1 MAAGGGGE
9 EEEVETKSDFYA
21 VLGLKKECSA
31 SDLRVA
37 YKKLAMIWHPDRI
50 SASGDSK
57 FVDEA
62 KKKFQAIQE
71 AYSDTNKRFLYDFGV
86 YDGDD
91 DDNSEKRQESFEDLK
106 VLFEE
111 MFHDDTMNGFGS
123 VDSSSKGHYSSTSS
137 TNAFGSSDSSSDG
150 RYSSSSSPRG
160 STVINGKNKRGSS
173 DSESAKSEPVNGFS
187 FDPTRGFCFG
197 AEDKREVGGGRRR
210 KGRKQKVS
218 SLGSEIS
225 T

>member
-1 MAAGGGGE
+1 MAAGG
-9 EEEVETKSDFYA
+9 EEVETKIDFYA

-71 AYSDTNKRFLYDFGV
+71 AYSVLSDTNKRFLYDFGV

-91 DDNSEKRQESFEDLK
+91 DDNNEMGDFLGEMAAMMNQTKANEKRQESFEDLK

-111 MFHDDTMNGFGS
+111 MFHDDMMNGFGS

-137 TNAFGSSDSSSDG
+137 NNTFGSSDSSSDG
-150 RYSSSSSPRG
+150 RYSSASSPRG
-160 STVINGKNKRGSS
+160 SAVING
-173 DSESAKSEPVNGFS
+173 
-187 FDPTRGFCFG
+187 
-197 AEDKREVGGGRRR
+197 GG
-210 KGRKQKVS
+210 
-218 SLGSEIS
+218 
-225 T
+225 

>member
-1 MAAGGGGE
+1 MAAGGG

-37 YKKLAMIWHPDRI
+37 YKKLAMIWHPDRM

-91 DDNSEKRQESFEDLK
+91 DDNNEKRQESFEDLK

-111 MFHDDTMNGFGS
+111 MFHDDMMNGFGS

-137 TNAFGSSDSSSDG
+137 TSAFGSSDSSSDG
-150 RYSSSSSPRG
+150 RYSSSSPRG

-173 DSESAKSEPVNGFS
+173 ESAKSEPVNGFS
-187 FDPTRGFCFG
+187 TTFDPTRGFCFG
-197 AEDKREVGGGRRR
+197 AEDKREVGGGRRL

-218 SLGSEIS
+218 SRGSEIS